1 MIVAILIEVIGQLSY
16 RLGTP
21 HCEADLLIYWMLM
34 LLNILLNVN
43 GILNSILLLPL
54 VLNALTRHHDGCRG
68 CPHKLGRHGPGAW
81 IWWRV
86 SCFLKLARRM
96 PGIIWYY
103 QVDSTMEVG
112 LLIFWGKSCRI
123 NRFDRWNKFGGNIW
137 NLHLRHENWHKLWYI
152 QVIMAIYHIQYTKFT
167 QNDIPSQRG
176 NPPRPGEVLQATLSG
191 AFRDTGAVLRL
202 VLLGAGINAL
212 LTPLAVVLLKG
223 GTAGGAVLQWASTT
237 EKIGEFY
244 IRAEELW
251 LISVGWFRW
260 LITDIR
266 SYY

>member
-152 QVIMAIYHIQYTKFT
+152 QVIMATYHIQYTKFT

-176 NPPRPGEVLQATLSG
+176 NPGPGRCCKPRCRAPSATPARCCGWCCWGRGSTRCWRRWQWCCWRAVQQVGRCFSGLQPLKKLGSFTSE
-191 AFRDTGAVLRL
+191 LR
-202 VLLGAGINAL
+202 NC
-212 LTPLAVVLLKG
+212 
-223 GTAGGAVLQWASTT
+223 
-237 EKIGEFY
+237 
-244 IRAEELW
+244 
-251 LISVGWFRW
+251 GWFVLDDSGGW
-260 LITDIR
+260 
-266 SYY
+266 